1 MIGKD
6 DAKNAYV
13 VFPPLEKNDYP
24 TTFFVPLTSNEELR
38 DFVTTH
44 KGNLINK
51 SGIKVRF
58 QQLAN
63 EDVYT
68 IFGPHYM
75 GLENDPRTPKVRNK
89 MREMSALL
97 AVKNELNGDRQ
108 FHLNVMIHPH
118 VTNEI
123 LVHKENPNAESA
135 TAFVCES
142 TYAPLT
148 EDADNLKDKAMKF
161 ETMAKSYAEFR
172 EVSHIVPVLAGNKW
186 MPDTLQRVKVYGMWT
201 VRTGG
206 WKYQVVREFCTLS
219 RRIII

>member
-1 MIGKD
+1 M
-6 DAKNAYV
+6 
-13 VFPPLEKNDYP
+13 FPPLEKNDYP
-24 TTFFVPLTSNEELR
+24 TTFLVPMTSNEELR

-58 QQLAN
+58 QQLAQ

-123 LVHKENPNAESA
+123 LLHKENPNAEST
-135 TAFVCES
+135 TAFLCES
-142 TYAPLT
+142 SYAPLT
-148 EDADNLKDKAMKF
+148 EDVENLRDKAVKL
-161 ETMAKSYAEFR
+161 EALAKSYDEFQG
-172 EVSHIVPVLAGNKW
+172 VNKIIPVLAGHKW
-186 MPDTLQRVKVYGMWT
+186 LPDTLQRVKTEGMWT

-206 WKYQVVREFCTLS
+206 AKYQVIRGLCTMTRYITKLK
-219 RRIII
+219 